1 MYCKFEEA
9 FLRWTDTLNW
19 KEIAQQNE
27 SSELQTLRTDL
38 AETAAQVEKADKALE
53 RMAGMLTADE
63 EPPATLISQLKQTE
77 SRKDG
82 LLKQQQSLQK
92 RLDDQERKQQPLADV
107 RALRDSI
114 LSLGDLDSRLRL
126 RNEIRRRVSRIDC
139 SFGDREFPVVRVT
152 FSNGQSRFMV
162 FGRKEVST
170 FSPDTEKS
178 VSVDSAR
185 VGPHER
191 LPGESAREHARD

>member
-1 MYCKFEEA
+1 
-9 FLRWTDTLNW
+9 
-19 KEIAQQNE
+19 
-27 SSELQTLRTDL
+27 
-38 AETAAQVEKADKALE
+38 
-53 RMAGMLTADE
+53 MARMLTADE

-92 RLDDQERKQQPLADV
+92 RLDDQEHNQQPLADV

-114 LSLGDLDSRLRL
+114 LSLSDLDSRLRL

-139 SFGDREFPVVRVT
+139 SFDDRKFPVVRVT
-152 FSNGQSRFMV
+152 FSNRQSRFMV

-178 VSVDSAR
+178 VSVESTR
-185 VGPHER
+185 VGPLRDYQER
-191 LPGESAREHARD
+191 VLENTQRD